1 MTTRPA
7 TQKLKDHST
16 SLRDELLSKRPAT
29 ALPWGLGPVF
39 TKEGAALFWT
49 DTSKPGK
56 WQRRLDDKAGVF
68 AMDDAAYIVHAA
80 NSYPRLME
88 ALSGALDSQECNGHI
103 GVQMVEEIR
112 TLLRS
117 LGESE

>member
-1 MTTRPA
+1 MKRS
-7 TQKLKDHST
+7 LVHST
-16 SLRDELLSKRPAT
+16 ELRDEQLAKRPAT
-29 ALPWGLGPVF
+29 PLPWTEEVAILPEHQQDVI
-39 TKEGAALFWT
+39 
-49 DTSKPGK
+49 
-56 WQRRLDDKAGVF
+56 
-68 AMDDAAYIVHAA
+68 YIVHAA